1 MNTTQMLTR
10 LFPKTK
16 NISEVVEILEKYK
29 NYWENKKMIKK
40 SIEFNLIPDENKE
53 YNVKMFHNETQVREE
68 NIDSQTMKHYLSGKF
83 SDKELNQARLMI
95 KMFKSK
101 KIKLHLKE

>member
-1 MNTTQMLTR
+1 
-10 LFPKTK
+10 
-16 NISEVVEILEKYK
+16 
-29 NYWENKKMIKK
+29 
-40 SIEFNLIPDENKE
+40 
-53 YNVKMFHNETQVREE
+53 MFHNETQVREE

-83 SDKELNQARLMI
+83 SDKELDQARLMI

>member
-1 MNTTQMLTR
+1 MIVLAD
-10 LFPKTK
+10 KVK
-16 NISEVVEILEKYK
+16 NLLEKLRF
-29 NYWENKKMIKK
+29 ENNGELRARDWKMIKK

-68 NIDSQTMKHYLSGKF
+68 NIDSPTMKHYLSSKF

-95 KMFKSK
+95 KVFKSK

>member
-1 MNTTQMLTR
+1 MNFTLR
-10 LFPKTK
+10 AR
-16 NISEVVEILEKYK
+16 E
-29 NYWENKKMIKK
+29 WKMIKK

-68 NIDSQTMKHYLSGKF
+68 NIDSQTMKHYLSNKF
-83 SDKELNQARLMI
+83 SDKELDQTRLMI

>member
-1 MNTTQMLTR
+1 MSFQLR
-10 LFPKTK
+10 ARD
-16 NISEVVEILEKYK
+16 
-29 NYWENKKMIKK
+29 WKMIKK

-68 NIDSQTMKHYLSGKF
+68 NIDSPTMKHYLSGKF
-83 SDKELNQARLMI
+83 SDKELDQARLMI

>member
-1 MNTTQMLTR
+1 MIVLVDKVKY
-10 LFPKTK
+10 L
-16 NISEVVEILEKYK
+16 LEKLRF
-29 NYWENKKMIKK
+29 ENNGELRARDWKMIKK

-53 YNVKMFHNETQVREE
+53 YNVKMFHNETQIREE
-68 NIDSQTMKHYLSGKF
+68 NIDSPTMKHYLSGKF

-101 KIKLHLKE
+101 KIKLHLKK

>member
-1 MNTTQMLTR
+1 MNKRDYSIMNETVDKICESL
-10 LFPKTK
+10 L
-16 NISEVVEILEKYK
+16 SEP
-29 NYWENKKMIKK
+29 ENWKMIKK

-68 NIDSQTMKHYLSGKF
+68 NIDSPTMKHYLSGKF

>member
-1 MNTTQMLTR
+1 
-10 LFPKTK
+10 
-16 NISEVVEILEKYK
+16 
-29 NYWENKKMIKK
+29 MIKK

-68 NIDSQTMKHYLSGKF
+68 NIDSPTMKHYLSGKF

-95 KMFKSK
+95 LSFF
-101 KIKLHLKE
+101 LHNSFLEIIMEKQYDSISW